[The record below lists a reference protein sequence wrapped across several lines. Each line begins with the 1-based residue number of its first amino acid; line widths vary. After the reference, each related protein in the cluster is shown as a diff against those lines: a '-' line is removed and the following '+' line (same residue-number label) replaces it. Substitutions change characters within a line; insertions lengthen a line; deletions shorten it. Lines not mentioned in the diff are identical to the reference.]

1 MAHNILVIDDQED
14 IRNLIAGILQ
24 DEGYTCRLASNCQQA
39 IEAIKERKPHL
50 LILDVWLNDS
60 RFDGIEMLDIIKQ
73 TYPDLPVVMISGH
86 STIETAVNALKKGAD
101 DFIEKPFKTDR
112 LLHVVS
118 KGLEKYRLKQELHAL
133 RSKTLDAYELHG
145 TSPKIQQLR
154 QQAEKIAKTNSRV
167 LIEGAAGTGKEV
179 VARLLHQ
186 SSPRGGNPFVMVNC
200 AAIPVQNFE
209 EEFFGTEGKAGTPA
223 LTIKLGFL
231 EKADGGTLFLDNVGD
246 LPHEMQGK
254 LLQVLQDQ
262 RFQRVGSNKA
272 IKVDVRVLAATS
284 IDLKERIK
292 QGQFREDLFYRL
304 AVVPLMV
311 PSLAEHPEDVL
322 PIAQQ
327 FLKQVGINAAFT
339 EEAKF
344 MLESYEWPGNVRQ
357 LKNVI
362 EWTHIMNPDIKTSPI
377 SPDHLP
383 PEFRKQTL
391 EMTNPEVNT
400 HFMSLPLRDA
410 REEFEKVYLNMHIKR
425 FNGNITKTANA
436 IGMER
441 TALHRKIKLLS
452 LISDESLSKLVNT

>member
-1 MAHNILVIDDQED
+1 MTHNILVIDDQED

-24 DEGYTCRLASNCQQA
+24 DEGYTCRLASNCHQA
-39 IEAIKERKPHL
+39 IDAIKERKPHL

-60 RFDGIEMLDIIKQ
+60 RFDGIELLDIIKQ
-73 TYPDLPVVMISGH
+73 TYPDLPVIMISGH

-118 KGLEKYRLKQELHAL
+118 KGLEKYRLKQELQAL
-133 RSKTLDAYELHG
+133 RSKTFDAYELHG
-145 TSPKIQQLR
+145 VSPKIQQLR
-154 QQAEKIAKTNSRV
+154 QQTEKIAKTNSRV

-186 SSPRGGNPFVMVNC
+186 RSAREVNPFVMVNC

-209 EEFFGTEGKAGTPA
+209 EEFFGTEGKVGTPA

-246 LPHEMQGK
+246 MPHEMQGK

-262 RFQRVGSNKA
+262 RFQRVGGNKA
-272 IKVDVRVLAATS
+272 IKVDARVLAATS
-284 IDLKERIK
+284 VDLKERIK

-304 AVVPLMV
+304 AVVPLTV

-322 PIAQQ
+322 PIAHQ
-327 FLKQVGINAAFT
+327 FLKQVGVNTTFT

-362 EWTHIMNPDIKTSPI
+362 EWTHIMNPDIKGKPI

-391 EMTNPEVNT
+391 EMASPEVNT

-410 REEFEKVYLNMHIKR
+410 REEFEKVYLNLHIKR
-425 FNGNITKTANA
+425 FNGNITKTAQA

-452 LISDESLSKLVNT
+452 LISDESLVKLVNT